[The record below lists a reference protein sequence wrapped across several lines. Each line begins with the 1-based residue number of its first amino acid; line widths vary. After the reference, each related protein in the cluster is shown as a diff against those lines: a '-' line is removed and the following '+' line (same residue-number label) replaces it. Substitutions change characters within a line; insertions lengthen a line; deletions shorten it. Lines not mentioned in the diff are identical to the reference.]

1 MQVIDI
7 SIPISPDM
15 PVWPGDP
22 RVELVRTAKIAE
34 GANANVS
41 RLTCGVH
48 IGTHVDAPVHF
59 IDGAASVESLSLD
72 RLIGKAF
79 VAELED
85 INVIDDQVL
94 DSADLPTEVRRL
106 LIKTQNSAFW
116 SESPGLFREDFVAID
131 ARGAKWLTDRD
142 IQTIGVDYLSVAPF
156 GDSFDTHNILLQ
168 EGVVIIEGLNLFGVD
183 PGWYSLYCLPL
194 KLVGSDGAPA
204 RAVLLQE
211 E

>member
-48 IGTHVDAPVHF
+48 TGTHVDAPVHF

-106 LIKTQNSAFW
+106 LIKTQN
-116 SESPGLFREDFVAID
+116 
-131 ARGAKWLTDRD
+131 
-142 IQTIGVDYLSVAPF
+142 
-156 GDSFDTHNILLQ
+156 
-168 EGVVIIEGLNLFGVD
+168 
-183 PGWYSLYCLPL
+183 
-194 KLVGSDGAPA
+194 
-204 RAVLLQE
+204 
-211 E
+211 